1 MIQVL
6 VVMLLLKI
14 YVLKQSFFNLYM
26 DLFYKQVVQNMKF
39 MVIILKDHLYNKEVN
54 H

>member
-1 MIQVL
+1 MNQVL
-6 VVMLLLKI
+6 MVMLLLKI

-26 DLFYKQVVQNMKF
+26 DLFYRQVAQNMIF
-39 MVIILKDHLYNKEVN
+39 MVIILKDVHYNKEVN